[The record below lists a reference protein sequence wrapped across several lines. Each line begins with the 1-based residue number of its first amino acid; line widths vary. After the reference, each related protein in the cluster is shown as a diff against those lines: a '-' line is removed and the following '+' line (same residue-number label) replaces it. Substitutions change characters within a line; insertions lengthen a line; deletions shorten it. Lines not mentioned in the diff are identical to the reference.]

1 MSLNWHEIVKDVF
14 ANSHSSSEYTRIS
27 LCMYNDFY
35 ELLFTGLQKV
45 SSGYIFCSYIVN
57 PTFWLQIFLRYFLF
71 EYHIPAQPNKRETRG
86 KYADI
91 AINEKS
97 SMNEKKVVSA
107 RMKEISP
114 FLISALNK
122 KLYAR
127 CPIQNFW
134 VSEYKVSWIKN
145 CQSFQTFF
153 KLGAN

>member
-1 MSLNWHEIVKDVF
+1 MAIRAPDG
-14 ANSHSSSEYTRIS
+14 A
-27 LCMYNDFY
+27 
-35 ELLFTGLQKV
+35 
-45 SSGYIFCSYIVN
+45 
-57 PTFWLQIFLRYFLF
+57 
-71 EYHIPAQPNKRETRG
+71 NKRENRG

-107 RMKEISP
+107 QMKEISP
-114 FLISALNK
+114 FLISAINI
-122 KLYAR
+122 KLYPR
-127 CPIQNFW
+127 CPIQNFL